1 MQGDVHEEHHQA
13 VRRHGAEGLVRVP
26 VVGRVVVQVV
36 IAQHV
41 VPGHAHQAEDL
52 AERLQGVE
60 VVEGDVAQGH
70 PEGRVRPA
78 QLGHDALGQVA
89 HLPRITGLRIAAHQR
104 FEAIAF
110 LLRDQGEIN
119 GLGKRP
125 GGVPHPGIAAAVS
138 RLAGG
143 GGTPGAGDAHSGA
156 SATRAV

>member
-1 MQGDVHEEHHQA
+1 MQRDVHEEHHQA
-13 VRRHGAEGLVRVP
+13 VGRHGAEGLVRVP

-125 GGVPHPGIAAAVS
+125 GGGA
-138 RLAGG
+138 
-143 GGTPGAGDAHSGA
+143 TPGNRCGGEPSGWWWWNPWAGDAHSGA